1 MTVAEAVRVNAA
13 SERPLSPME
22 LAVRLGCHVRTV
34 HQAQSRARARGEVPV
49 SARQITGAI
58 PGPRIDADV
67 AELADV
73 LRDAGPLLVAEALE
87 VIARER
93 MRAE

>member
-13 SERPLSPME
+13 AERPLAPQE
-22 LAVRLGCHVRTV
+22 LARRLGVSTATI
-34 HQAQSRARARGEVPV
+34 HQATSRARARGDVPV
-49 SARQITGAI
+49 SQRQVTRAI
-58 PGPRIDADV
+58 SGPRIDAEV

-73 LRDAGPLLVAEALE
+73 LRDAGPLRVADALE

-93 MRAE
+93 MRSV